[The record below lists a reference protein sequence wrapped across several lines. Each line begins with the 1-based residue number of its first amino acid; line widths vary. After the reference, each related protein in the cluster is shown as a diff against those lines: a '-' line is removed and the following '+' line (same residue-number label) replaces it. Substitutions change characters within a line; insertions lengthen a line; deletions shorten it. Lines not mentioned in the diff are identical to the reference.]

1 MWHARARAMTISRL
15 ELTNFTVFKRAS
27 FEFCPGINVL
37 IGENGTGKSH
47 VLKAMYSAQKT
58 SVRVEDGEVGERE
71 ARMVNKLLAVF
82 RPEGLSRFVH
92 RGADEASRLY
102 VSDDANNGSLLSV
115 YPGSDSWGATNRL
128 GFRETVF
135 IPPREVL
142 AMYPGFTAAY
152 EGRELSFDETYYDL
166 CKALSA
172 APLRGQ
178 RAEAIEATL
187 APLEQ
192 ILGGKVVLKGDR
204 FLVRRADGD
213 TEAHLVAEGLRK
225 IASIAY
231 LVANG
236 SLARDSV
243 LFWDEPEAGLN
254 PALVVKVVG
263 FLRALAASGV
273 QVFLASHDYL
283 LVHRLSQVV
292 EYKQEP
298 ANFVRFFSLYRPESG
313 GAVEVEQGNDL
324 FSLEH
329 NAILDEFAR
338 YYDDEQ
344 ELSARAM
351 RGEEA
356 AKAPVKTAA
365 KTESATSAKPRA
377 AKKQPTSERVGGPK
391 ATKKALAK
399 RGTKKVL
406 RA

>member
-1 MWHARARAMTISRL
+1 MTISRL

-47 VLKAMYSAQKT
+47 VLKAMYAFLRAGQ
-58 SVRVEDGEVGERE
+58 E
-71 ARMVNKLLAVF
+71 AGQRPPSLIVYPKIAAVF
-82 RPEGLSRFVH
+82 RTGYPVSGPLIR
-92 RGADEASRLY
+92 RGASGESLIRVTDASRNEAHLNLY
-102 VSDDANNGSLLSV
+102 KGGGNGSYKLSAR
-115 YPGSDSWGATNRL
+115 PAI
-128 GFRETVF
+128 F

-142 AMYPGFTAAY
+142 AMSRGFVAAY
-152 EGRELSFDETYYDL
+152 EGRELDFDETYYDL
-166 CKALSA
+166 CKALGA
-172 APLRGQ
+172 LPLKGE
-178 RAEAIEATL
+178 RAKEFETML
-187 APLEQ
+187 VPLEQ
-192 ILGGKVVLKGDR
+192 ILGGKVVLAGDR
-204 FLVRRADGD
+204 FLLRQADGD